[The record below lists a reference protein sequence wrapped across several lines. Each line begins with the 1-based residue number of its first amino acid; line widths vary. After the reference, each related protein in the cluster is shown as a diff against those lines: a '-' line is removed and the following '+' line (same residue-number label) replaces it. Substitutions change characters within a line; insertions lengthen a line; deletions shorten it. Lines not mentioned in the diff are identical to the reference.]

1 LGAFPKNTKLLNI
14 LVKQIRKGQEKGLEL
29 ENMKDMTAAMK
40 EIRAMVND
48 SKDAL
53 NLNLEAAVE
62 VLQKIEFVMYD
73 PSKKDL
79 EGEPLEDQ
87 SGQ

>member
-1 LGAFPKNTKLLNI
+1 
-14 LVKQIRKGQEKGLEL
+14 
-29 ENMKDMTAAMK
+29 MKDMTAAMK

-62 VLQKIEFVMYD
+62 VPQKIEFVMYD

-87 SGQ
+87 PGQ